1 MDESSKRRRRGDE
14 DYRRPSNQPAAT
26 GGDSHV
32 TDDEVEEF
40 FAILRRMRDARPGPK
55 WSPAFASEDF
65 FGADATKKGGATADA
80 CASDAA
86 AAGAKRGK
94 KDAAPRRCLD
104 LNADPEPEG
113 VSRRAATV
121 RVPPPPAYPFLP

>member
-1 MDESSKRRRRGDE
+1 MATTKRPGGDGTEEDRRTRRRRVAE
-14 DYRRPSNQPAAT
+14 EE
-26 GGDSHV
+26 V

-55 WSPAFASEDF
+55 WSPAFAWEDF

-86 AAGAKRGK
+86 AAGAKREQ

-113 VSRRAATV
+113 VGRRTATV
-121 RVPPPPAYPFLP
+121 RLPPAYPFLP